1 MIDEGVRSGEGVTTA
16 DGESGSPP
24 GSLNGPVPG
33 TPDPGTGV
41 VASLGNADS
50 LYRLLVSSIQD
61 YGIFLLDPTGHV
73 ASWNIG
79 AERIK
84 GYTAREIIGQHFSR
98 FYPEEDRASR
108 KPWME
113 LEVAARVGRF
123 EDEGWRVRNDG
134 SQFWA
139 SVIITAL
146 RDESGKLVGFA
157 KVTRDLT
164 ERVIAEETR
173 LADARR
179 VAEADAAN
187 RAKGEFLAA
196 MSHELRTPLNA
207 IAGYADLLA
216 AGIGGTVTAQQAG
229 YLDRIRTSGE
239 HLLSII
245 NDILNFTSI
254 EAGQIAY
261 EVKPVSLCKVIDA
274 AIPMVEPQA
283 ALKEIRV
290 ARLPGDDA
298 VAAADRSRV
307 EQILLNLLSNA
318 VKFTGSGGSI
328 VMSCETTVGQVALRV
343 RDSGSG
349 IPADQLESIFEPFV
363 QVGRS
368 FANPHDGTGLGLA
381 ISRDLARAMGGDLVA
396 ESSPGNGSV
405 FTLTLPAA

>member
-1 MIDEGVRSGEGVTTA
+1 MIDEGVRGGEDVATE
-16 DGESGSPP
+16 DVESEPPP
-24 GSLNGPVPG
+24 GSHVGPG
-33 TPDPGTGV
+33 SGIPDPGANIVG
-41 VASLGNADS
+41 SIGDRDS

-98 FYPEEDRASR
+98 FYPDEDRASG

-134 SQFWA
+134 TQFWA

-146 RDESGKLVGFA
+146 RDGSGELVGFA

-164 ERVIAEETR
+164 ERRIAEETR
-173 LADARR
+173 IADARR

-216 AGIGGTVTAQQAG
+216 AGIGGTLTTQQSG
-229 YLDRIRTSGE
+229 YLDRIRSSQE
-239 HLLSII
+239 HLLGII
-245 NDILNFTSI
+245 NDILDFTSI

-261 EVKPVSLCKVIDA
+261 DVQPVSLCGVIDA
-274 AIPMVEPQA
+274 AIAMIEPQA
-283 ALKEIRV
+283 ESREV
-290 ARLPGDDA
+290 MVERLPGDDA

-318 VKFTGSGGSI
+318 VKFTGQGGSI
-328 VMSCETTVGQVALRV
+328 VMSCETSRHQAILRV
-343 RDSGSG
+343 RDSGVG
-349 IPADQLESIFEPFV
+349 IPEDRLESIFEPFV
-363 QVGRS
+363 QVGRTL
-368 FANPHDGTGLGLA
+368 ANPHDGTGLGLA
-381 ISRDLARAMGGDLVA
+381 ISRDLARAMGGDLAA